1 MYNRNDRHACIS
13 AGRLRTVQ
21 KGMTAV
27 KYPPAYIRTLLSY
40 RTGSSH
46 CFKVSPLDKA
56 PVITE
61 GVKDMAELC
70 EAYWLI
76 DKIVSVQM
84 TEPYSKEYFQVWRLV
99 MKEDH
104 KATLTCDDG
113 NDKVIS
119 TEEINYTDFPLS
131 EGVTLYMTN
140 DVIMLPTEY

>member
-1 MYNRNDRHACIS
+1 
-13 AGRLRTVQ
+13 
-21 KGMTAV
+21 
-27 KYPPAYIRTLLSY
+27 
-40 RTGSSH
+40 
-46 CFKVSPLDKA
+46 
-56 PVITE
+56 
-61 GVKDMAELC
+61 MAELC
-70 EAYWLI
+70 EAFWLI